1 MTRDARFQMMLDAVP
16 VEELTPQE
24 LKLIKWLAEWDD
36 SVAKRFAS
44 IAGKIRNERMSAHAR
59 RQPRALW

>member
-1 MTRDARFQMMLDAVP
+1 MMLDAVP

-36 SVAKRFAS
+36 SVAKRFVS
-44 IAGKIRNERMSAHAR
+44 IAGKIGKEKKSAHIR